1 MLRLTAWCPQSGR
14 DLSRTSV
21 KGLECLH
28 GVSDT
33 DVVCECVVQL
43 KAMLLTKNGDG
54 RTPMELSTSALVRTA
69 VAQRMEALECLPWA
83 HKPPR
88 VALLQ

>member
-1 MLRLTAWCPQSGR
+1 MR
-14 DLSRTSV
+14 
-21 KGLECLH
+21 
-28 GVSDT
+28 GVSGT
-33 DVVCECVVQL
+33 DVVFECGVQL
-43 KAMLLTKNGDG
+43 KVVLLTKNGDG
-54 RTPMELSTSALVRTA
+54 RTPMELSTSALVRAA